1 MKKMIGICIAI
12 SLCACTRP
20 DATKELL
27 TSQGYKDITTTG
39 YSFFACSEDDSFAT
53 GFKAT
58 SPTGQN
64 VSGTVCSGLLKGSTV
79 RFD

>member
-1 MKKMIGICIAI
+1 MKKMIGLCVIQ

-20 DATKELL
+20 DAAKDLL
-27 TSQGYKDITTTG
+27 TSQGYKDVTTTG
-39 YSFFACSEDDSFAT
+39 YSFFACSQDDSFAT

-58 SPTGQN
+58 SPTGQH
-64 VSGTVCSGLLKGSTV
+64 VSGTVCSGLMKGSTV

>member
-1 MKKMIGICIAI
+1 MKNMIGICIVL

-39 YSFFACSEDDSFAT
+39 YSFFSCSEDDNFAT

-58 SPTGQN
+58 SPTGQT
-64 VSGTVCSGLLKGSTV
+64 VSGTVCSGLMKGSTV
-79 RFD
+79 GFD